1 MYPRPTLKSQLPGLI
16 LAILGF
22 NLPSASGAPLVGAI
36 EFNSNC
42 GDFTVV
48 STNNPGGPWEYDAVR
63 GSWRAFDTNDCGAV
77 AFRSSRLNSP
87 TLTVATAGSVTLS
100 FSHRYSFEVDTTRW
114 DGGQL
119 RISVNQG
126 AYVAVPLASFSA
138 NGYNNTVGGASV
150 PNCELAG
157 QQAFTAQ
164 STGYVAEE
172 YTISI
177 ATLGTFNANDTISI
191 QVLGAWDDCAQGSVP
206 NWEID
211 RVEFSP
217 PLEDRRSVPSFSAP
231 ALPAD
236 ATVVEGSSHTLR
248 ATPAGQ
254 IYMQW
259 FKDMVLIP
267 GATGSNYTIG
277 RMTMADAGHYFL
289 RAGNAIGSSTSR
301 VATVSFQPDTTPP
314 AYLSARCGAV
324 PGEFTIRLSEPL
336 EPDNGLGYAVTD
348 PFLWNIETVTGPGA
362 NPGPPVDIRYTNG
375 DTVIYMTAQAG
386 TLDFSLNTY
395 RVVNV
400 EILIDTAVAHNA
412 LPANSS
418 VPLKCPMGI
427 VVGSTGAGPYTFDT
441 LPPVTEFSTLTW
453 AGAAN
458 GTADNAAIVGARAQ
472 LLDAS
477 TINVA
482 LGAAAGAP
490 PAAAGVAQWASVG
503 QNLITRPTGVSGCVI
518 MARLQ
523 NDSGAPRTAL
533 NISYNL
539 LAQNPVVEEV
549 PGHLV
554 YYSLTGAPSQW
565 QPIPG
570 ISGDGSTGL
579 KSATLN
585 LSATPWTVG
594 SVLYLLWVDDNG
606 SGSPDSANQIDN
618 FSVSFPRPAL
628 TISYSSPNVRI
639 TWTAGS
645 GVLQSKSTLT
655 AASWTDVPG
664 AGSSGSATIAAGGP
678 RQFFSLRAP

>member
-1 MYPRPTLKSQLPGLI
+1 MYSLPAIKTQLPGLI

-87 TLTVATAGSVTLS
+87 ALTVATAGSVTLS

-191 QVLGAWDDCAQGSVP
+191 QFLGAWDDCAQGSVP

-254 IYMQW
+254 I
-259 FKDMVLIP
+259 
-267 GATGSNYTIG
+267 
-277 RMTMADAGHYFL
+277 
-289 RAGNAIGSSTSR
+289 
-301 VATVSFQPDTTPP
+301 
-314 AYLSARCGAV
+314 
-324 PGEFTIRLSEPL
+324 
-336 EPDNGLGYAVTD
+336 
-348 PFLWNIETVTGPGA
+348 
-362 NPGPPVDIRYTNG
+362 
-375 DTVIYMTAQAG
+375 
-386 TLDFSLNTY
+386 
-395 RVVNV
+395 
-400 EILIDTAVAHNA
+400 
-412 LPANSS
+412 
-418 VPLKCPMGI
+418 
-427 VVGSTGAGPYTFDT
+427 
-441 LPPVTEFSTLTW
+441 
-453 AGAAN
+453 
-458 GTADNAAIVGARAQ
+458 
-472 LLDAS
+472 
-477 TINVA
+477 
-482 LGAAAGAP
+482 
-490 PAAAGVAQWASVG
+490 
-503 QNLITRPTGVSGCVI
+503 
-518 MARLQ
+518 
-523 NDSGAPRTAL
+523 
-533 NISYNL
+533 
-539 LAQNPVVEEV
+539 
-549 PGHLV
+549 
-554 YYSLTGAPSQW
+554 
-565 QPIPG
+565 
-570 ISGDGSTGL
+570 
-579 KSATLN
+579 
-585 LSATPWTVG
+585 
-594 SVLYLLWVDDNG
+594 
-606 SGSPDSANQIDN
+606 
-618 FSVSFPRPAL
+618 
-628 TISYSSPNVRI
+628 
-639 TWTAGS
+639 
-645 GVLQSKSTLT
+645 
-655 AASWTDVPG
+655 
-664 AGSSGSATIAAGGP
+664 
-678 RQFFSLRAP
+678 